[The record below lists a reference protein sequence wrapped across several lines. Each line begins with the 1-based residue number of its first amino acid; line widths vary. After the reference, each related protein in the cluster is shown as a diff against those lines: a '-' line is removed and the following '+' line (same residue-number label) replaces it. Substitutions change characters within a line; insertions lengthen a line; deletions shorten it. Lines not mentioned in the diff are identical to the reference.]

1 MLGLRRALLALFALG
16 VIFAGL
22 DVALALTSSH
32 EDQKVVTAILG
43 PLIGLSFIGTGV
55 FAWWRRPL
63 NRFGLLM
70 TGVGFAW
77 FLAGLTESN
86 NSTVF
91 TIGTY
96 VEPLYLVLV
105 VQMVL
110 SFPTGRL
117 ETFAQRVTIAA
128 GYLDV
133 LAVRLPF
140 FLLGGD
146 ISGDLKGPRPTTSSR
161 SSTRPTWPT
170 SSTTPSTFVAVA
182 VLVGDARA
190 ARCAS
195 ARPRR
200 RPSAA
205 RRRRCCGPGWRSSGC
220 SASPSSST
228 SLGLPGRIGDVAGL
242 LALVAFAMLP
252 FAFLAGLVRSR
263 YSRAGAVGELIER
276 LNNPEADRSL
286 GLALADALGDRSL
299 KLVYWRPSAGH
310 YVTYDGRPVELPEAG
325 SGRAVTEVE
334 REGIRVGAIIHDA
347 SLADEPG
354 LVRAVAASAALALEN
369 ERLEA
374 ELRARLDELQTSR
387 ARLVEVSMFERR
399 RLERDLHDGAQQRL
413 VALSLQLGLAKRRL
427 EEGQDVAAGAMLDAA
442 RDELARALEE
452 LRELARGIHPA
463 ILTDRGLEP
472 ALEALAERAPLP
484 VSLDQMPA
492 ERLPAPVEAAAYF
505 VVAESL
511 TNVVKYA
518 GASTRRACASA
529 RNGSYA
535 VVEVRD
541 DGVGGADP
549 DDRHRPARPGRPPR
563 RARRPPR
570 GPFAARGGHDRE
582 GRGPVRVVLADDSLL
597 LREGVARLLE
607 EAGLEVVAQA
617 GDGEDLLRKVG
628 AHKPDVAIVDVRM
641 PPDAH
646 RRGPARRGRDPR
658 QAPRAPACS
667 SSRST
672 SRRPT
677 RWSC

>member
-22 DVALALTSSH
+22 DVALALTSTH

-43 PLIGLSFIGTGV
+43 PLIGLSFMGTGV

-70 TGVGFAW
+70 TGVGIAW
-77 FLAGLTESN
+77 FLSGLTESN

-91 TIGTY
+91 TIGSY
-96 VEPLYLVLV
+96 VEPLYLVIV
-105 VQMVL
+105 IQMVL

-117 ETFAQRVTIAA
+117 ETFAQRATIAA

-146 ISGDLKGPRPTTSSR
+146 IVGDLKGPRPDNVLAVVDAPDLADVFDYT
-161 SSTRPTWPT
+161 
-170 SSTTPSTFVAVA
+170 STFVAVV
-182 VLVGDARA
+182 VLVSTLVLLLRKRRA
-190 ARCAS
+190 AT
-195 ARPRR
+195 PPQRR
-200 RPSAA
+200 ALAPMLWTGLALVGLLGIA
-205 RRRRCCGPGWRSSGC
+205 FVIDV
-220 SASPSSST
+220 
-228 SLGLPGRIGDVAGL
+228 LGLPGRMGDVAGL
-242 LALVAFAMLP
+242 LALVAFAILP

-387 ARLVEVSMFERR
+387 SRLVEVSMFERR

-463 ILTDRGLEP
+463 VLTDRGLEP

-505 VVAESL
+505 VVAEAL

-518 GASTRRACASA
+518 GASTAAVRIR

-549 DDRHRPARPGRPPR
+549 TSGTGL
-563 RARRPPR
+563 R
-570 GPFAARGGHDRE
+570 G
-582 GRGPVRVVLADDSLL
+582 LAD
-597 LREGVARLLE
+597 RLAALD
-607 EAGLEVVAQA
+607 GRLEVHSPP
-617 GDGEDLLRKVG
+617 GEG
-628 AHKPDVAIVDVRM
+628 TTVRAEV
-641 PPDAH
+641 PCA
-646 RRGPARRGRDPR
+646 
-658 QAPRAPACS
+658 
-667 SSRST
+667 
-672 SRRPT
+672 
-677 RWSC
+677 

>member
-1 MLGLRRALLALFALG
+1 VVLLG
-16 VIFAGL
+16 VAFL
-22 DVALALTSSH
+22 SDV
-32 EDQKVVTAILG
+32 
-43 PLIGLSFIGTGV
+43 
-55 FAWWRRPL
+55 
-63 NRFGLLM
+63 
-70 TGVGFAW
+70 
-77 FLAGLTESN
+77 
-86 NSTVF
+86 
-91 TIGTY
+91 
-96 VEPLYLVLV
+96 
-105 VQMVL
+105 
-110 SFPTGRL
+110 
-117 ETFAQRVTIAA
+117 
-128 GYLDV
+128 
-133 LAVRLPF
+133 
-140 FLLGGD
+140 
-146 ISGDLKGPRPTTSSR
+146 
-161 SSTRPTWPT
+161 
-170 SSTTPSTFVAVA
+170 
-182 VLVGDARA
+182 
-190 ARCAS
+190 
-195 ARPRR
+195 
-200 RPSAA
+200 
-205 RRRRCCGPGWRSSGC
+205 
-220 SASPSSST
+220 
-228 SLGLPGRIGDVAGL
+228 LGLPNEISDVATL
-242 LALVAFAMLP
+242 LALVAFAILP

-387 ARLVEVSMFERR
+387 SRLVEVSMFERR

-427 EEGQDVAAGAMLDAA
+427 EEGQDGAASAMLDAA

-463 ILTDRGLEP
+463 VLTDRGLEP

-505 VVAESL
+505 VVAEAL

-518 GASTRRACASA
+518 GASTAAVRIR

-535 VVEVRD
+535 VVEVHD

-549 DDRHRPARPGRPPR
+549 TIGTGL
-563 RARRPPR
+563 R
-570 GPFAARGGHDRE
+570 G
-582 GRGPVRVVLADDSLL
+582 LAD
-597 LREGVARLLE
+597 RLAALD
-607 EAGLEVVAQA
+607 GRLEVHSPP
-617 GDGEDLLRKVG
+617 GEG
-628 AHKPDVAIVDVRM
+628 TTVRAEV
-641 PPDAH
+641 PCA
-646 RRGPARRGRDPR
+646 
-658 QAPRAPACS
+658 
-667 SSRST
+667 
-672 SRRPT
+672 
-677 RWSC
+677 

>member
-1 MLGLRRALLALFALG
+1 MPGLRRALLALFALG

-22 DVALALTSSH
+22 DVALALTSTH

-70 TGVGFAW
+70 TGVGIAW

-91 TIGTY
+91 TIGSY
-96 VEPLYLVLV
+96 VEPLYLVIV
-105 VQMVL
+105 IQMVL

-128 GYLDV
+128 GYLTV

-146 ISGDLKGPRPTTSSR
+146 IAGDLKGPRPDNVLAVVDAPDLADVFDYTA
-161 SSTRPTWPT
+161 
-170 SSTTPSTFVAVA
+170 TFVAVV
-182 VLVGDARA
+182 VLVSTLVLLVRKRQAATPPQRRA
-190 ARCAS
+190 LAPMLWTGLALVS
-195 ARPRR
+195 LLGIAFLVDV
-200 RPSAA
+200 
-205 RRRRCCGPGWRSSGC
+205 
-220 SASPSSST
+220 
-228 SLGLPGRIGDVAGL
+228 LGLPGRIGDVAGL
-242 LALVAFAMLP
+242 LALVAFAILP

-387 ARLVEVSMFERR
+387 SRLVEVSMFERR

-463 ILTDRGLEP
+463 VLTDRGLEP

-505 VVAESL
+505 VVAEAL

-518 GASTRRACASA
+518 GASTAAVRIR

-549 DDRHRPARPGRPPR
+549 TIGTGL
-563 RARRPPR
+563 R
-570 GPFAARGGHDRE
+570 G
-582 GRGPVRVVLADDSLL
+582 LAD
-597 LREGVARLLE
+597 RLAALD
-607 EAGLEVVAQA
+607 GRLEVHSPP
-617 GDGEDLLRKVG
+617 GEG
-628 AHKPDVAIVDVRM
+628 TTVRAEV
-641 PPDAH
+641 PCA
-646 RRGPARRGRDPR
+646 
-658 QAPRAPACS
+658 
-667 SSRST
+667 
-672 SRRPT
+672 
-677 RWSC
+677 

>member
-22 DVALALTSSH
+22 DVALALTSTH

-70 TGVGFAW
+70 TGVGIAW

-91 TIGTY
+91 TIGSY
-96 VEPLYLVLV
+96 VEPLYLVIV
-105 VQMVL
+105 IQMVL

-117 ETFAQRVTIAA
+117 ETLAQRVTIAA
-128 GYLDV
+128 GYLVV

-146 ISGDLKGPRPTTSSR
+146 ISGDLSGPRPDNVFALVDAPDLADVFDYTA
-161 SSTRPTWPT
+161 
-170 SSTTPSTFVAVA
+170 TFIAVV
-182 VLVGDARA
+182 VLVSTLVLLVRKRQAATLPQRRA
-190 ARCAS
+190 LAPMLWTGLALVGLLGI
-195 ARPRR
+195 AFLIDV
-200 RPSAA
+200 
-205 RRRRCCGPGWRSSGC
+205 
-220 SASPSSST
+220 
-228 SLGLPGRIGDVAGL
+228 LGLPSEIGDVAGL
-242 LALVAFAMLP
+242 LALVSFAILP

-310 YVTYDGRPVELPEAG
+310 YVTYDGRPVELPEPG

-347 SLADEPG
+347 ALGDEPG

-369 ERLEA
+369 ERLGA

-387 ARLVEVSMFERR
+387 SRLVEVSMFERR

-413 VALSLQLGLAKRRL
+413 VALSLQLGLARRRL
-427 EEGQDVAAGAMLDAA
+427 QEGEDAAASAMLDAA

-463 ILTDRGLEP
+463 VLTDRGLEP

-505 VVAESL
+505 VVAEAL

-518 GASTRRACASA
+518 EASTAAVRIR

-535 VVEVRD
+535 VVEVHD

-549 DDRHRPARPGRPPR
+549 TIGTGL
-563 RARRPPR
+563 R
-570 GPFAARGGHDRE
+570 G
-582 GRGPVRVVLADDSLL
+582 LAD
-597 LREGVARLLE
+597 RLAALD
-607 EAGLEVVAQA
+607 GRLEVHSPP
-617 GDGEDLLRKVG
+617 GEG
-628 AHKPDVAIVDVRM
+628 TTVRAEV
-641 PPDAH
+641 PCA
-646 RRGPARRGRDPR
+646 
-658 QAPRAPACS
+658 
-667 SSRST
+667 
-672 SRRPT
+672 
-677 RWSC
+677 

>member
-22 DVALALTSSH
+22 DVALALTSTH

-91 TIGTY
+91 TIGSY
-96 VEPLYLVLV
+96 VEPLYLVIV
-105 VQMVL
+105 IQMVL

-117 ETFAQRVTIAA
+117 ETLAQRVTIAA
-128 GYLDV
+128 GYLTV

-146 ISGDLKGPRPTTSSR
+146 ISSDLSGPRPDNVFAIVDAPDLADVFDYTATFIAVIVLA
-161 SSTRPTWPT
+161 STLVLLVRKRQAA
-170 SSTTPSTFVAVA
+170 TPPQRRALAPMLWTGLA
-182 VLVGDARA
+182 LVGLLGIAFVIDV
-190 ARCAS
+190 
-195 ARPRR
+195 
-200 RPSAA
+200 
-205 RRRRCCGPGWRSSGC
+205 
-220 SASPSSST
+220 
-228 SLGLPGRIGDVAGL
+228 LGLPSEIGDVAGL
-242 LALVAFAMLP
+242 LALVSFAILP

-310 YVTYDGRPVELPEAG
+310 YVTYDGRPVELPEPG

-347 SLADEPG
+347 ALGDEPG

-369 ERLEA
+369 ERLGA

-387 ARLVEVSMFERR
+387 SRLVEVSMFERR

-427 EEGQDVAAGAMLDAA
+427 QEGEGAAAGAMLDAA

-463 ILTDRGLEP
+463 VLTDRGLEP

-492 ERLPAPVEAAAYF
+492 ERLPAAVEAAAYF
-505 VVAESL
+505 VVAEAL

-518 GASTRRACASA
+518 EASTAAVRIR

-549 DDRHRPARPGRPPR
+549 TIGTGL
-563 RARRPPR
+563 R
-570 GPFAARGGHDRE
+570 G
-582 GRGPVRVVLADDSLL
+582 LAD
-597 LREGVARLLE
+597 RLAALD
-607 EAGLEVVAQA
+607 GRLEVHSPP
-617 GDGEDLLRKVG
+617 GEG
-628 AHKPDVAIVDVRM
+628 TTVRAEV
-641 PPDAH
+641 PCA
-646 RRGPARRGRDPR
+646 
-658 QAPRAPACS
+658 
-667 SSRST
+667 
-672 SRRPT
+672 
-677 RWSC
+677 

>member
-22 DVALALTSSH
+22 DVALALTSTH
-32 EDQKVVTAILG
+32 EEQKVVTAILG

-70 TGVGFAW
+70 TGVGIAW

-91 TIGTY
+91 TIGSY

-105 VQMVL
+105 IQMVL

-117 ETFAQRVTIAA
+117 ETFAQRATITA

-146 ISGDLKGPRPTTSSR
+146 ISGDLKGPRPDNVFAIVDAPDLADVFDYT
-161 SSTRPTWPT
+161 
-170 SSTTPSTFVAVA
+170 STFIAVVILVSTLVLLVRKRQA
-182 VLVGDARA
+182 ATPPQRRALAPMLWTGLALVGLLGIAFIVDV
-190 ARCAS
+190 
-195 ARPRR
+195 
-200 RPSAA
+200 
-205 RRRRCCGPGWRSSGC
+205 
-220 SASPSSST
+220 
-228 SLGLPGRIGDVAGL
+228 LGLPNEIGDVAGL
-242 LALVAFAMLP
+242 LALVSFAILP

-286 GLALADALGDRSL
+286 GLALADALGDSSL

-310 YVTYDGRPVELPEAG
+310 YVTDDGRPVELPEPG

-347 SLADEPG
+347 ALGDEPG

-369 ERLEA
+369 ERLGA

-387 ARLVEVSMFERR
+387 SRLVEVSMFERR

-427 EEGQDVAAGAMLDAA
+427 QEGEQGAAGAMLDAA

-463 ILTDRGLEP
+463 VLTDRGLEP

-505 VVAESL
+505 VVAEAL

-518 GASTRRACASA
+518 EASTAAVRIR

-549 DDRHRPARPGRPPR
+549 AVGTGL
-563 RARRPPR
+563 R
-570 GPFAARGGHDRE
+570 G
-582 GRGPVRVVLADDSLL
+582 LAD
-597 LREGVARLLE
+597 RLAALD
-607 EAGLEVVAQA
+607 GRLEVHSPP
-617 GDGEDLLRKVG
+617 GEG
-628 AHKPDVAIVDVRM
+628 TTVRAEV
-641 PPDAH
+641 PCA
-646 RRGPARRGRDPR
+646 
-658 QAPRAPACS
+658 
-667 SSRST
+667 
-672 SRRPT
+672 
-677 RWSC
+677 

>member
-22 DVALALTSSH
+22 DVALALTSTH
-32 EDQKVVTAILG
+32 EDQKVITAILG
-43 PLIGLSFIGTGV
+43 PVIGLSFIGTGV

-70 TGVGFAW
+70 TGVGIAW

-86 NSTVF
+86 NSTVY
-91 TIGTY
+91 TIGSY

-105 VQMVL
+105 IQMVL

-117 ETFAQRVTIAA
+117 ETLAQRVTIAA

-146 ISGDLKGPRPTTSSR
+146 IAGDLKGPRPDNVLAVVDAPDLADVFDYTA
-161 SSTRPTWPT
+161 
-170 SSTTPSTFVAVA
+170 TFIAVV
-182 VLVGDARA
+182 VLVSTLVLLVRKRQAATPPQRRA
-190 ARCAS
+190 LAPMLWTGLALV
-195 ARPRR
+195 ALLGI
-200 RPSAA
+200 AFLVDV
-205 RRRRCCGPGWRSSGC
+205 
-220 SASPSSST
+220 
-228 SLGLPGRIGDVAGL
+228 LGLPGRIGDVAGL
-242 LALVAFAMLP
+242 LALVAFAILP

-310 YVTYDGRPVELPEAG
+310 YVTYDGRPVELPEPG

-387 ARLVEVSMFERR
+387 SRLVEVSMFERR

-463 ILTDRGLEP
+463 VLTDRGLEP

-505 VVAESL
+505 VVAEAL

-518 GASTRRACASA
+518 GASTAAVRIR

-549 DDRHRPARPGRPPR
+549 TIGTGL
-563 RARRPPR
+563 R
-570 GPFAARGGHDRE
+570 G
-582 GRGPVRVVLADDSLL
+582 LAD
-597 LREGVARLLE
+597 RLAALD
-607 EAGLEVVAQA
+607 GRLEVHSPP
-617 GDGEDLLRKVG
+617 GEG
-628 AHKPDVAIVDVRM
+628 TTVRAEV
-641 PPDAH
+641 PCA
-646 RRGPARRGRDPR
+646 
-658 QAPRAPACS
+658 
-667 SSRST
+667 
-672 SRRPT
+672 
-677 RWSC
+677 

>member
-22 DVALALTSSH
+22 DVALALNSSH

-70 TGVGFAW
+70 TGVGIAW

-86 NSTVF
+86 NSTIF
-91 TIGTY
+91 TIGSY
-96 VEPLYLVLV
+96 VEPLYLVIV
-105 VQMVL
+105 IQMVL

-117 ETFAQRVTIAA
+117 ETFAQRATIAA

-140 FLLGGD
+140 LLLGGD
-146 ISGDLKGPRPTTSSR
+146 ISGGLKGPRPDNVFAIVDAPDLADVFDYT
-161 SSTRPTWPT
+161 
-170 SSTTPSTFVAVA
+170 STFVAVV
-182 VLVGDARA
+182 VLVATLVLLLRKRRA
-190 ARCAS
+190 AT
-195 ARPRR
+195 PPQRR
-200 RPSAA
+200 ALAPMLWTGLALVGLLGIA
-205 RRRRCCGPGWRSSGC
+205 FVIDV
-220 SASPSSST
+220 
-228 SLGLPGRIGDVAGL
+228 LGLPGAIGDVAGL
-242 LALVAFAMLP
+242 LGLVSFAVLP

-387 ARLVEVSMFERR
+387 SRLVEVSMFERR

-427 EEGQDVAAGAMLDAA
+427 EEGEEGAAGAMLDAA

-463 ILTDRGLEP
+463 VLTDRGLEP

-505 VVAESL
+505 VVAEAL
-511 TNVVKYA
+511 TNVVRYA
-518 GASTRRACASA
+518 EASTAAVRIR

-535 VVEVRD
+535 IVEVRD

-549 DDRHRPARPGRPPR
+549 MVGTGL
-563 RARRPPR
+563 R
-570 GPFAARGGHDRE
+570 G
-582 GRGPVRVVLADDSLL
+582 LAD
-597 LREGVARLLE
+597 RLAALD
-607 EAGLEVVAQA
+607 GRLEVHSPP
-617 GDGEDLLRKVG
+617 GEG
-628 AHKPDVAIVDVRM
+628 TTVRAEV
-641 PPDAH
+641 PCA
-646 RRGPARRGRDPR
+646 
-658 QAPRAPACS
+658 
-667 SSRST
+667 
-672 SRRPT
+672 
-677 RWSC
+677 

>member
-22 DVALALTSSH
+22 DVALALTSTH

-91 TIGTY
+91 TIGSY
-96 VEPLYLVLV
+96 LEPLYLVIV
-105 VQMVL
+105 IQMVL

-117 ETFAQRVTIAA
+117 ETLGQRVTIAA
-128 GYLDV
+128 AYLDV

-146 ISGDLKGPRPTTSSR
+146 ISSDLSGPRPDNVFAIVDAPDLADVFDYTA
-161 SSTRPTWPT
+161 
-170 SSTTPSTFVAVA
+170 TFIAVV
-182 VLVGDARA
+182 VLVSTLVLLIRKRRA
-190 ARCAS
+190 ATV
-195 ARPRR
+195 PQRR
-200 RPSAA
+200 ALAPMLWTGLALVGLLGIA
-205 RRRRCCGPGWRSSGC
+205 FLIDV
-220 SASPSSST
+220 
-228 SLGLPGRIGDVAGL
+228 LGLPSEIGDVAGL
-242 LALVAFAMLP
+242 LALISFAVLP

-310 YVTYDGRPVELPEAG
+310 YVTYDGRPVELPEPG

-347 SLADEPG
+347 ALGDEPG

-369 ERLEA
+369 ERLGA

-387 ARLVEVSMFERR
+387 SRLVEVSMFERR

-427 EEGQDVAAGAMLDAA
+427 QEGEDDAAGLMLDAA

-463 ILTDRGLEP
+463 VLTDRGLEP

-505 VVAESL
+505 VVAEAL

-518 GASTRRACASA
+518 EASTAAVRIR

-549 DDRHRPARPGRPPR
+549 TIGTGL
-563 RARRPPR
+563 R
-570 GPFAARGGHDRE
+570 G
-582 GRGPVRVVLADDSLL
+582 LAD
-597 LREGVARLLE
+597 RLAALD
-607 EAGLEVVAQA
+607 GRLEVHSPP
-617 GDGEDLLRKVG
+617 GEG
-628 AHKPDVAIVDVRM
+628 TTVRAEV
-641 PPDAH
+641 PCA
-646 RRGPARRGRDPR
+646 
-658 QAPRAPACS
+658 
-667 SSRST
+667 
-672 SRRPT
+672 
-677 RWSC
+677 